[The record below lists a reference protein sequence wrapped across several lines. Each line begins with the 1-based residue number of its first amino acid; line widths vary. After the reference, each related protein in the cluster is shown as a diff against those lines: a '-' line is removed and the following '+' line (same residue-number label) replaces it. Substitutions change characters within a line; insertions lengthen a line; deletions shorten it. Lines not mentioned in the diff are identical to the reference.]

1 MSTVLITGGAGFIG
15 SHLAESYLEQ
25 GYEVVAIDNLSS
37 GAPGNLG
44 GVMGNPKL
52 HFYEADILDAEALFD
67 IFARH
72 RPGVVSHHAAQK
84 SVPYSMEN
92 PVEDA
97 NKNIIGLLNVV
108 AAAGRFPIEN
118 FLYVSSGG
126 ALAGQTEGGAAS
138 REDDA
143 PQLASPYAVTKYAG
157 ENYVRIYASKF
168 NFDYSVLRYANVY
181 GPRQVPDGE
190 CGVIPIFIG
199 NILAGRPSVL
209 TTYPDM
215 PRGCTR
221 DYVYVGDVVDANL
234 RLTAKPA
241 NCAVNIGSGVETA
254 VLDIYE
260 LLQKIFGTSLPIAA
274 SPPRQGDI
282 KRSVL
287 DTRRISALNG
297 WSARTSLEQCLT
309 SLTKHAS
316 YPGPLRP

>member
-15 SHLAESYLEQ
+15 SHLTESYLEK
-25 GYEVVAIDNLSS
+25 GYEVVAVDNLNS
-37 GAPGNLG
+37 GTLGNLG
-44 GVMGNPKL
+44 NVRGNPMF
-52 HFYEADILDAEALFD
+52 HFYETDIRDAEALFKIFDRHTPD
-67 IFARH
+67 I
-72 RPGVVSHHAAQK
+72 VSHHAAQK

-97 NKNIIGLLNVV
+97 NKNIIGLLNVI
-108 AAAGRFPIEN
+108 AAAGRFRTRN

-126 ALAGQTEGGAAS
+126 ALSGQTEGGGAS
-138 REDDA
+138 REDDI

-168 NFDYSVLRYANVY
+168 KFDYSILRYANIY
-181 GPRQVPDGE
+181 GPRQISDGE
-190 CGVIPIFIG
+190 CGVIPIFID
-199 NILAGRPSVL
+199 NILSGRQSVL

-234 RLTAKPA
+234 LLTENPA
-241 NCAVNIGSGVETA
+241 NRIVNIGSGEETS

-260 LLQKIFGTSLPIAA
+260 MLQKIFGTSLPIVTSA
-274 SPPRQGDI
+274 PRQGDI

-287 DTRRISALNG
+287 DSRRIFDLNG
-297 WSARTSLEQCLT
+297 WSARTSPEQGLT
-309 SLTKHAS
+309 LLKKHISAL
-316 YPGPLRP
+316 GVAKE